1 MAKNYD
7 AEAIKRRIN
16 YPPNRTQF
24 ERTTTSGHPSQK
36 KEKRI
41 ILIFVSLLKPENC
54 WSEQKP
60 PSQADKALR
69 QSNNSIIDTK
79 QPTNQQTNMPRH
91 PAKLSHCYVPL
102 PLPQREEHR
111 SSRKQLVRSDGR
123 STTHELRRL
132 CLETSV
138 ISNAMGSALVELG
151 HTKVL
156 AEIQIAAAKATRPG
170 TTTARQQ
177 SNNNNNEATTE
188 KGSLRC
194 NISYAPHIG
203 INQVVQQSSSV
214 SPLDGTTSNNNNNS
228 SNQNSTAPTISSGKL
243 HQELAVR
250 EANLSRK
257 LTEALLPVV
266 VLEQYPKCTLVI
278 NITILQDDGSCLSA
292 AITAASMA
300 LVDARVELRDMV
312 TSCTVAVIENP
323 SKNNDDDDSYYDE
336 EEDDDEDYFLYLAD
350 PTQDEVPSKAAVI
363 CLAMTP
369 NHKEVTL
376 WSQSGKLSS
385 AMASVAME
393 LCRDGCRTMHKFMR
407 ESWISTCSKEQQEM
421 AVQ

>member
-1 MAKNYD
+1 
-7 AEAIKRRIN
+7 
-16 YPPNRTQF
+16 
-24 ERTTTSGHPSQK
+24 
-36 KEKRI
+36 
-41 ILIFVSLLKPENC
+41 
-54 WSEQKP
+54 
-60 PSQADKALR
+60 
-69 QSNNSIIDTK
+69 
-79 QPTNQQTNMPRH
+79 MPRN

-102 PLPQREEHR
+102 PVPQREDA
-111 SSRKQLVRSDGR
+111 SSKVTKPIRSDGR
-123 STTHELRRL
+123 SSTHELRRL

-138 ISNAMGSALVELG
+138 ISKAMGSALVELG

-156 AEIQIAAAKATRPG
+156 AEIQITAAKASRPG
-170 TTTARQQ
+170 TASRQQ
-177 SNNNNNEATTE
+177 SNNEATTE
-188 KGSLRC
+188 RGSLKC

-203 INQVVQQSSSV
+203 MNQVVQQSSSV

-228 SNQNSTAPTISSGKL
+228 NNQNSAAPTVSSGKL

-300 LVDARVELRDMV
+300 LVDARVELKDMV

-323 SKNNDDDDSYYDE
+323 NKKDYDEMDDD

-350 PTQDEVPSKAAVI
+350 PTQDEVRSKAAVI

-385 AMASVAME
+385 NMASEAMK

-407 ESWISTCSKEQQEM
+407 ESWISTCSKEM
-421 AVQ
+421 ANQ

>member
-1 MAKNYD
+1 
-7 AEAIKRRIN
+7 
-16 YPPNRTQF
+16 
-24 ERTTTSGHPSQK
+24 
-36 KEKRI
+36 
-41 ILIFVSLLKPENC
+41 
-54 WSEQKP
+54 
-60 PSQADKALR
+60 
-69 QSNNSIIDTK
+69 
-79 QPTNQQTNMPRH
+79 MPRN

-102 PLPQREEHR
+102 PVPQREDAAAQD
-111 SSRKQLVRSDGR
+111 SAATARSDGR
-123 STTHELRRL
+123 SSTHELRRL

-138 ISNAMGSALVELG
+138 ISRAMGSALVELG

-156 AEIQIAAAKATRPG
+156 VEIQITAAKASRPG
-170 TTTARQQ
+170 VSRQQ
-177 SNNNNNEATTE
+177 SNNNEATTE
-188 KGSLRC
+188 RGSLKC

-214 SPLDGTTSNNNNNS
+214 SPLDGTTSNNNNNNSNNS
-228 SNQNSTAPTISSGKL
+228 SAAPTVSSGKL

-278 NITILQDDGSCLSA
+278 NTTILQDDGSCLSA

-312 TSCTVAVIENP
+312 TSCTVAVIE
-323 SKNNDDDDSYYDE
+323 KNAAKDEKMKDSDS
-336 EEDDDEDYFLYLAD
+336 DEDEDEDRYLYLVD
-350 PTQDEVPSKAAVI
+350 PTQDEVHSKAAII

-385 AMASVAME
+385 EMASVAME

-407 ESWISTCSKEQQEM
+407 ESWISTCSKEQELAKQ
-421 AVQ
+421 